1 MQTNTHGKTATRA
14 ASNEKLQECLRGELS
29 AMETYELA
37 LKSVTHVGLHNS
49 LQEIFVSHARR
60 VERLRERIVRSGA
73 EPTESSGV
81 WGAFAKGVQAGA
93 DLLGDRTAIA
103 VLEAGEDRGL
113 ELYTKGLEDCD
124 AGTWKL
130 IATELLPEQQRTH
143 ELCRTLKSYVNAPS

>member
-1 MQTNTHGKTATRA
+1 MQTNTHGKAATKA

-60 VERLRERIVRSGA
+60 AERLRERIERSGG
-73 EPTESSGV
+73 ESPQSSGL
-81 WGAFAKGVQAGA
+81 WGTFAKGLQAGA

-113 ELYTKGLEDCD
+113 ELYTQGLEDCD
-124 AGTWKL
+124 AGTRKL